1 MKEIITM
8 AITMSMFVDKETAHS
23 FSLSEQKSTA
33 TFCVTPKTIRYIKQD
48 EGQKVIIKRLS
59 GDHVMYDV
67 YEQRRKKR
75 TMKIDRD
82 LSMERFELI
91 CLFFSN

>member
-1 MKEIITM
+1 M

-33 TFCVTPKTIRYIKQD
+33 TFSVTPKTIRYIKQD
-48 EGQKVIIKRLS
+48 EGQIVIIKRLS

-67 YEQRRKKR
+67 YMHSAERRGQLKL
-75 TMKIDRD
+75 IEICQWGG
-82 LSMERFELI
+82 LS
-91 CLFFSN
+91 